1 MHLTTAPAVPLPA
14 VTRRGGWVGL
24 LYGVVRVSPTVV
36 LIHLALFAIPFID
49 VNPWAFAV
57 TEAVAVSVG
66 LSVTVGYHRYF
77 AHRAFRTSRGFQLL
91 LAVGGCLSLQRG
103 PLWWT
108 ATHRL
113 HHRHSDE
120 DGDPHSPVRTGFW
133 RSHLG
138 WLFAR
143 DILTVDYGVVKDF
156 AKYPE
161 LVWLDR
167 LWLVPGILFAAGCYA
182 ALGWSGVVIG
192 YCLPIAI
199 MFQVTFCVNSVCH
212 LFGSRRFETGEAS
225 RNNWVIALLA
235 NGEGWHNNHHA
246 APYSARHGFRWY
258 ELDSSYALIRALALV
273 GVVWD
278 VKLPPAELLARAAGP
293 RPAPAGEPAA
303 GE

>member
-1 MHLTTAPAVPLPA
+1 M
-14 VTRRGGWVGL
+14 
-24 LYGVVRVSPTVV
+24 SPTLV
-36 LIHLALFAIPFID
+36 LIHLSLFALPF
-49 VNPWAFAV
+49 VEFEPWAFAV
-57 TEAVAVSVG
+57 TAAVALVVG
-66 LSVTVGYHRYF
+66 QSVTVGYHRYF
-77 AHRAFRTSRGFQLL
+77 AHRAFKTSRAFQFL

-120 DGDPHSPVRTGFW
+120 PGDPHSPVRTGFW
-133 RSHLG
+133 HSHLG
-138 WLFAR
+138 WMFAG
-143 DILTVDYGVVKDF
+143 DILKVDYGVVKDM

-167 LWLVPGILFAAGCYA
+167 LWMLPGLVFAVGCYL

-192 YCLPIAI
+192 YCVPIAV

-225 RNNWVIALLA
+225 RNNWAVALLA

-258 ELDSSYALIRALALV
+258 ELDSSYGFIWLFARLGI
-273 GVVWD
+273 VWD
-278 VKLPPAELLARAAGP
+278 VKLPPAELLTKRGVLE
-293 RPAPAGEPAA
+293 PAPADEPSEAK
-303 GE
+303 